1 MGARLEA
8 GRPIRKLPSRE
19 ERARMRMRMRAWR
32 WPFHKD
38 KRRSWED
45 LAPYTDAQPG
55 WLRHSSGIA
64 GLLECVWLYC

>member
-1 MGARLEA
+1 
-8 GRPIRKLPSRE
+8 
-19 ERARMRMRMRAWR
+19 MRMRMRAWR

-45 LAPYTDAQPG
+45 LAPYTDAQLG